1 VSRDRLQILTLG
13 GIPSSGDAPHLLASL
28 TSDDL
33 NVNIMRFTGEEG
45 IEEHVNREVDVLLV
59 ALEGEGLITV
69 DSIEATLAAG
79 QAMIIPKGAARS
91 IRCAGTR
98 FAYVTCHGQRRGMM
112 PTVRSRS

>member
-1 VSRDRLQILTLG
+1 MKILTLG
-13 GIPSSGDAPHLLASL
+13 GIPSSEDAPHLLGSL

-59 ALEGEGLITV
+59 ALDGEGLVIV
-69 DSIEATLAAG
+69 DGIEAQLVAG
-79 QAMIIPKGAARS
+79 QAVIVPKGSTRS

-98 FAYVTCHGQRRGMM
+98 FAYVTCHGRRRGMM
-112 PTVRSRS
+112 PTVRHPS